1 MMLKHTKIGVTVG
14 PACESVEILRS
25 MVKAGMNFARL
36 NFSHGNYESHAAL
49 INNLRAVEKE
59 TGEPIAILQDL
70 QGPKIR
76 LGLLPTE
83 GVKLEVGQM
92 VTISTDKVEY
102 SGQELPLDYAGLQ
115 EYLRVD
121 EIILIDDGRVEL
133 KIVKIEGPKIFCEIM
148 DGGIVS
154 SHKGLNFPNSK
165 LGITI
170 LSNKDKDDLR
180 FGVKSGV
187 DIVAL
192 SFVRSAKDI
201 LDIKF
206 LIKEIQKETGL
217 EEADEPPIAVI
228 AKIELHEAVENI
240 QEILDVSDGVMIARG
255 DLGLEM
261 PAAQVPLI
269 QKKIIDLANACAKP
283 VIVATQMLDSMREAS
298 RPTRAEV
305 SDVANAVID
314 HADALLLTNE
324 TAVGTHPVL
333 VVKTMSDIIFA
344 TEKSSYDNMNLPPV
358 HKKGT
363 PVDIA
368 ITELSRL
375 LAEEIDAKI
384 ILAASISGETGRM
397 ISHVRPTLP

>member
-206 LIKEIQKETGL
+206 LNPEKT
-217 EEADEPPIAVI
+217 
-228 AKIELHEAVENI
+228 
-240 QEILDVSDGVMIARG
+240 
-255 DLGLEM
+255 
-261 PAAQVPLI
+261 
-269 QKKIIDLANACAKP
+269 
-283 VIVATQMLDSMREAS
+283 SM
-298 RPTRAEV
+298 
-305 SDVANAVID
+305 
-314 HADALLLTNE
+314 
-324 TAVGTHPVL
+324 
-333 VVKTMSDIIFA
+333 K
-344 TEKSSYDNMNLPPV
+344 
-358 HKKGT
+358 
-363 PVDIA
+363 
-368 ITELSRL
+368 
-375 LAEEIDAKI
+375 
-384 ILAASISGETGRM
+384 
-397 ISHVRPTLP
+397 